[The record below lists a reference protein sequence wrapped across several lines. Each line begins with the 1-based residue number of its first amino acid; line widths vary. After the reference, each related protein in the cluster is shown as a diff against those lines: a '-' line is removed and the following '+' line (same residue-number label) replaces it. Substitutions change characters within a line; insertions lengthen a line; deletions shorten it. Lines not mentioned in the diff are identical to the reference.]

1 MKSHLTLAALSL
13 GLFTLCYTGALAQEK
28 AAAKD
33 EVAEGLLAHVYDIG
47 EAIEDFPDVP
57 KDKKPTLK
65 KVDKTIDVNVGMDK
79 WPGTDLD
86 EHFFIRWTGKIKIP
100 KDGKY
105 KFFVESDDGSRL
117 YVNDKQV
124 VTNGGLHGMHEQS
137 GEIEL
142 KAGEYDI
149 KIEMFENEGEAGCKL
164 SWEGPGVAKE
174 VVPASA
180 LSHKKSD
187 E

>member
-1 MKSHLTLAALSL
+1 MKHLLTIAALLL
-13 GLFTLCYTGALAQEK
+13 GVCERCSSGALAQER

-33 EVAEGLLAHVYDIG
+33 EGAEGLVAHIYDIG
-47 EAIEDFPDVP
+47 EAIEDFPDIP

-65 KVDKTIDVNVGMDK
+65 KVDKTIDVNVGMEK
-79 WPGTDLD
+79 WPDTDLD
-86 EHFFIRWTGKIKIP
+86 EHFFIRWTGKVKIP

-117 YVNDKQV
+117 YINDKRV
-124 VTNGGLHGMHEQS
+124 VHNPGLHGMFEQS

-142 KAGEYDI
+142 KAGEHEI
-149 KIEMFENEGEAGCKL
+149 KLEMFENEGEAGCKL
-164 SWEGPGVAKE
+164 SWEGPGIAKE

-180 LSHKKSD
+180 LTHKKS
-187 E
+187 EE